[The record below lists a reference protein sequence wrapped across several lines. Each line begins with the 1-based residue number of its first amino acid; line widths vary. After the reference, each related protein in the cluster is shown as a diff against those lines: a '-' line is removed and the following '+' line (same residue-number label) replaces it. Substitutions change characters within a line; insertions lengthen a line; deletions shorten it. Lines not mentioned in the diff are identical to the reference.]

1 MKISDG
7 MRKTILFLV
16 GVASCWWHAQLLAAE
31 PLSNAQNRAQIHTE
45 LGAAYY
51 SRGQIGVALEELKEA
66 IKSGP
71 RYAPAYNMLG
81 LVYMELRDY
90 AQAEESFQH
99 AFSLDER
106 NPEIHN
112 NYGWFLCQRGRAD
125 DAIKHF
131 FAALRN
137 PLYTTPEKSYLN
149 AGVCSLKK
157 NDEQSAEGYF
167 QSALKLRPQEPQALY
182 YLSELAYKRKDYF
195 EARNYLTMLMQ
206 AVRPDSGVLWLALRI
221 EHKLG
226 NREPA
231 ANYGLQLRK
240 NFPDSREAQALRDG
254 QYDYS
259 DFAKLDGQKVMK

>member
-1 MKISDG
+1 MKRI
-7 MRKTILFLV
+7 FLLLI
-16 GVASCWWHAQLLAAE
+16 GIASCWWQTQISAAE

-45 LGAAYY
+45 LGGAYY

-66 IKSGP
+66 IKSAP

-81 LVYMELRDY
+81 LVYMELGDY
-90 AQAEESFQH
+90 PQAEESFQQ
-99 AFSLDER
+99 AFSLDGT
-106 NPEIHN
+106 NPDIHN

-131 FAALRN
+131 FLALRN

-157 NDEQSAEGYF
+157 NDEQGAEDYF
-167 QSALKLRPQEPQALY
+167 QRALKLRPQEPQALY
-182 YLSELAYKRKDYF
+182 YLSELALKRKDYF
-195 EARNYLTMLMQ
+195 EAKSYLSKLMQ
-206 AVRPDSGVLWLALRI
+206 VANPGTEILWLALRI

-226 NREPA
+226 NRDAE

-240 NFPDSREAQALRDG
+240 NFPDSREVQALRNG

-259 DFAKLDGQKVMK
+259 DFAKFDGQKVMK